1 MSNRISLKSQIVFAK
16 RGVMVGMFNFGKNG
30 AEKVYY
36 ILPIFRIIAENLLNS
51 RDARRVR
58 PHVLV
63 GGCAGLGDNIVVGS
77 I

>member
-1 MSNRISLKSQIVFAK
+1 MGK
-16 RGVMVGMFNFGKNG
+16 FNFGKNG